1 MQRMAPNSVPAS
13 KPMPVKPEIIEEA
26 SPALLMARRIRSEQG
41 VEQLKRFLNSMEP
54 FVAPAERMKIAESMG
69 VRLNPSG
76 PKAEPQA
83 AKPSPGAGMP
93 NIPSTP
99 ATGQSQ
105 GNPMSL
111 LSSMLGQKGMGAAN
125 GGGLD
130 PMMLMQMMNGMKRGK

>member
-13 KPMPVKPEIIEEA
+13 KPMPVKPDIIEEA

-83 AKPSPGAGMP
+83 AKPISRGRNAQYSQHSGDGAK
-93 NIPSTP
+93 S
-99 ATGQSQ
+99 GQSNVPSQ
-105 GNPMSL
+105 
-111 LSSMLGQKGMGAAN
+111 
-125 GGGLD
+125 LD
-130 PMMLMQMMNGMKRGK
+130 AWPKRDGSGKRRRV

>member
-13 KPMPVKPEIIEEA
+13 KPMPAKPDIIEEA

-69 VRLNPSG
+69 VRLNPSS
-76 PKAEPQA
+76 PRAEPEA
-83 AKPSPGAGMP
+83 AKPPLGMP
-93 NIPSTP
+93 TIPSAP
-99 ATGQSQ
+99 MMGQSQ
-105 GNPMSL
+105 GNPMSI
-111 LSSMLGQKGMGAAN
+111 LSSMLGNKGMGAGN

>member
-13 KPMPVKPEIIEEA
+13 KPMPVKPDIIEEA

-69 VRLNPSG
+69 VRLNPSS
-76 PKAEPQA
+76 PRSEPEA
-83 AKPSPGAGMP
+83 AKSSAGAGVP
-93 NIPSTP
+93 NVPSTP
-99 ATGQSQ
+99 MMGQGQ
-105 GNPMSL
+105 GNPMSI
-111 LSSMLGQKGMGAAN
+111 LSSMLGQKGMGAGT